1 MKVCVTSSVVLCI
14 AFIAGCAPSSL
25 LIADGNGF
33 IELTQT
39 NHLWQANVVSVGHCD
54 KPTNNKCPEGTA
66 KQVVVMTGPGPGM
79 AGAGIQ
85 AAGMLGGAALVRD
98 GLIKGKPK
106 VNNSNT
112 TTTNEHFST
121 KYIGK

>member
-14 AFIAGCAPSSL
+14 AFITGCAPSSL

-54 KPTNNKCPEGTA
+54 KPTNNKCPEGTP
-66 KQVVVMTGPGPGM
+66 KELVVMTGPGPGM
-79 AGAGIQ
+79 AGAALQ
-85 AAGMLGGAALVRD
+85 TAGTLGGGALVRD
-98 GLIKGKPK
+98 GLIKGK
-106 VNNSNT
+106 S
-112 TTTNEHFST
+112 TTNVKQRNQTDVRAST
-121 KYIGK
+121 VNPK